1 MKPMMSIFLAVAVAT
16 CSAAM
21 AQEMS
26 GADKQALIANFL
38 EADTNNDG
46 ILYRS
51 EFELL
56 MKLNSNDNLGKAAI
70 VVRTGSYD
78 RAFARLDLNGD
89 GAITQE
95 EFRALAEE
103 RG

>member
-1 MKPMMSIFLAVAVAT
+1 MKPMMPVLLAIAVAT

-26 GADKQALIANFL
+26 SADKQALIANFL
-38 EADTNNDG
+38 EADTNNDS

-56 MKLNSNDNLGKAAI
+56 IKLNANDNLGKAAI

-78 RAFARLDLNGD
+78 RVFARLDLNGD